1 MKKKSGKSGKSG
13 VILIVCV
20 VLVAILA
27 YCGLFGLTVGDYR
40 VNTFGSNIDKGLD
53 LVGGTSLLMEIK
65 EENVDADVVTRTME
79 LIKMR
84 IDPEGV
90 KEVQVN
96 QEGDKRIKIE
106 IPGEFDT
113 DAVLETVGK
122 TGELTF
128 VDPNGEV
135 ILTGKDVKEAGPYI
149 DSTGKHL
156 VSLELN
162 ESGKEAFANAT
173 EEFLGKQI
181 AIKMDGEILTNP
193 KVDSVI
199 TEGKASISGMASME
213 EASKIANIINS
224 GALPVKVEAISVK
237 TVGPTIGA
245 ESLQLSEK
253 AAMIGVALVILFM
266 IGYYRIP
273 GIIASVSLVLYCC
286 IILIIFAETGVVLS
300 LAGIAALLLTIGMAV
315 DANVLIFERTKE
327 ELRLGKSI
335 ATSVEAGYHGALSSI
350 LDSNITTII
359 AALVLYFLGTG
370 AVKGFATTLFIG
382 ILVSIV
388 TALFVTRFLLNRAV
402 RAGFITKASHF
413 GIRGGRSNE

>member
-1 MKKKSGKSGKSG
+1 MKKKSVKSG
-13 VILIVCV
+13 VILLICA
-20 VLVAILA
+20 LLIGILA
-27 YCGLFGLTVGDYR
+27 YCGLFGATIGDYR
-40 VNTFGSNIDKGLD
+40 IKTFGSNIDKGLD

-65 EENVDADVVTRTME
+65 EEKVDESVVKRTME

-96 QEGDKRIKIE
+96 QEGENRIKIE

-113 DAVLETVGK
+113 DAVIETVGK

-128 VDPNGEV
+128 VDPNEEV
-135 ILTGKDVKEAGPYI
+135 ILTGKDVKEAGAYI
-149 DSTGKHL
+149 DSEGKYL

-162 ESGKEAFANAT
+162 ETGKEAFAKAT

-181 AIKMDGEILTNP
+181 AIKMDDEILTNP
-193 KVDSVI
+193 TVQSVI
-199 TEGKASISGMASME
+199 TEGKASISGMASLE
-213 EASKIANIINS
+213 EANKIANIINS

-245 ESLQLSEK
+245 ESLQLSKK
-253 AAMIGVALVILFM
+253 ASMIGVGIVVLFM
-266 IGYYRIP
+266 IGYYRRP
-273 GIIASVSLVLYCC
+273 GVIASISLALYCI
-286 IILIIFAETGVVLS
+286 IILTIFAETGVVLS

-327 ELRLGKSI
+327 ELKLGKSI
-335 ATSVEAGYHGALSSI
+335 TTSVEAGYQGALSSI
-350 LDSNITTII
+350 LDSNLTTII

-388 TALFVTRFLLNRAV
+388 TALFVTKFLLNLAV
-402 RAGFITKASHF
+402 KAGFITKASHF
-413 GIRGGRSNE
+413 GIRGGKSNE

>member
-1 MKKKSGKSGKSG
+1 MKKKSVKSG
-13 VILIVCV
+13 VILIVCT
-20 VLVAILA
+20 VLVALFA
-27 YCGLFGLTVGDYR
+27 YCGLFGATIGDYR
-40 VNTFGSNIDKGLD
+40 IKTFGSNIDKGLD

-65 EENVDADVVTRTME
+65 EDNVDTEVVDRTME

-96 QEGDKRIKIE
+96 QEGDNRIKIE
-106 IPGEFDT
+106 IPGEFNT
-113 DAVLETVGK
+113 DEVLATVGK

-128 VDPNGEV
+128 EDPNGKV
-135 ILTGKDVKEAGPYI
+135 VLTGKDVKEANPYM
-149 DSTGKHL
+149 DSNNKYI

-162 ESGKEAFANAT
+162 ESGKEAFAKAT

-193 KVDSVI
+193 RVDAII
-199 TEGKASISGMASME
+199 TDGKATISGMASLE
-213 EASKIANIINS
+213 EASKISNIINS

-237 TVGPTIGA
+237 TVGPTIGS
-245 ESLQLSEK
+245 ESLQLSKK

-266 IGYYRIP
+266 IIYYRIP
-273 GIIASVSLVLYCC
+273 GLIASVSLVLYCC
-286 IILIIFAETGVVLS
+286 VILLIFAETGVVLS

-327 ELRLGKSI
+327 ELKLGKSVS
-335 ATSVEAGYHGALSSI
+335 TSVEAGYHGALSSI

-382 ILVSIV
+382 IVVSIV
-388 TALFVTRFLLNRAV
+388 TALFVTRFLLNCAV
-402 RAGFITKASHF
+402 RAGFITKPSHF
-413 GIRGGRSNE
+413 GIRGGKKNE

>member
-1 MKKKSGKSGKSG
+1 MKKKSGKSG
-13 VILIVCV
+13 VILIVCAI
-20 VLVAILA
+20 LVAILA
-27 YCGLFGLTVGDYR
+27 YCGLFGLTIGDYR
-40 VNTFGSNIDKGLD
+40 VNTFGSNIRKGLD

-65 EENVDADVVTRTME
+65 EDKVDADVVSRTME

-113 DAVLETVGK
+113 DTVIETVGK

-135 ILTGKDVKEAGPYI
+135 ILTGKDVKEAGPYM
-149 DSTGKHL
+149 DSKNQYV

-162 ESGKEAFANAT
+162 ESGKEAFAKAT
-173 EEFLGKQI
+173 EEFFGKQI

-193 KVDSVI
+193 SVNAVI
-199 TEGKASISGMASME
+199 TDGKAIISGMASME
-213 EASKIANIINS
+213 EAAKIANIINS
-224 GALPVKVEAISVK
+224 GALPVQIETISVK
-237 TVGPTIGA
+237 TVGPTIGS
-245 ESLQLSEK
+245 ESLQLSKK

-273 GIIASVSLVLYCC
+273 GLIASISLVLYCC
-286 IILIIFAETGVVLS
+286 IILIIFGETGVVLS
-300 LAGIAALLLTIGMAV
+300 LSGIAALLLTIGMAV

-335 ATSVEAGYHGALSSI
+335 STSVEAGYNGALSSI
-350 LDSNITTII
+350 LDSNLTTII
-359 AALVLYFLGTG
+359 AAVVLYFLGTG

-382 ILVSIV
+382 IIVSIV

-402 RAGFITKASHF
+402 RAGFITKVSHF
-413 GIRGGRSNE
+413 GIRGGKSNE